1 MEKRHQLNTPMPAV
15 LLDYIK
21 SLSTNLYE
29 IHCKNAVQNAYDYC
43 ELELS
48 KEELEKKLAEVAS
61 KYYRILTL
69 RQDTRLI
76 HLNTVEPMKQYRANN
91 LLTLYTLIF
100 LQDHEDILGITEENR
115 FNV

>member
-1 MEKRHQLNTPMPAV
+1 MQERYRLNTPIPAV
-15 LLDYIK
+15 LFDYIK
-21 SLSTNLYE
+21 GLSTSLYE
-29 IHCKNAVQNAYDYC
+29 INCKNTVQNAYDYC

-48 KEELEKKLAEVAS
+48 KEELEKKLAEVAG
-61 KYYRILTL
+61 KYYKILTL

-76 HLNTVEPMKQYRANN
+76 HITTIEPMKQYRANN